1 MGHTQ
6 VMATTAQT
14 NCDRCQAP
22 LVRDAAYCE
31 VCGERTRRAKRMVRL
46 AIRVEILFVIVV
58 ALVVI
63 GFTYVFYAQ
72 QP

>member
-1 MGHTQ
+1 
-6 VMATTAQT
+6 VATTVQT
-14 NCDRCQAP
+14 HCDRCRSP

-31 VCGERTRRAKRMVRL
+31 SCGERTRRAKRMVRL
-46 AIRVEILFVIVV
+46 ALRVEILFIILV

-63 GFTYVFYAQ
+63 GFTYVFYVQ